1 MRELSQLSRRSF
13 GQGLGLVL
21 VLAGPAAGALAA
33 DGELVANV
41 MTRRFIFE
49 PALVTIR
56 AGDSVEWINADFA
69 PHTATGLADDWDTGS
84 MARNA
89 SSRIRFD
96 VEGRYSY
103 RCVFH
108 PHMTGEVLVIAR
120 DES

>member
-1 MRELSQLSRRSF
+1 MRELSRLSRRGF
-13 GQGLGLVL
+13 GQGLGLAL
-21 VLAGPAAGALAA
+21 VLAGPAEGALAA
-33 DGELVANV
+33 EGEPVAQV
-41 MTRRFIFE
+41 MIRRFNFE

-56 AGDSVEWINADFA
+56 AGDSVEWINADLA

-108 PHMTGEVLVIAR
+108 PNMTGEVLVIAR
-120 DES
+120 DEN